1 MKVSCDLVSVGR
13 SMILICLSEGMAGEL
28 VRKQLYC
35 GHFIHMK
42 HQGSHYMVYFFGLPL
57 NSGLTVL

>member
-1 MKVSCDLVSVGR
+1 MKVSCDVVSVR

-42 HQGSHYMVYFFGLPL
+42 HQGSHFMVYF
-57 NSGLTVL
+57 